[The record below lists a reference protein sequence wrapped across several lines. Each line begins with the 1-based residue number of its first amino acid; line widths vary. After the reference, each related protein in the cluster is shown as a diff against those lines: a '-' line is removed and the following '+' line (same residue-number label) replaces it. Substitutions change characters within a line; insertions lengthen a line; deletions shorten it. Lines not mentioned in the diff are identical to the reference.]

1 LGVGLGEE
9 IRSVNS
15 KFLPL
20 KGCVE
25 VTVVED
31 GDIGLKLIMVSYC
44 TSNILKPFLKT
55 NKHK

>member
-31 GDIGLKLIMVSYC
+31 GGIGLNYGLVSYY
-44 TSNILKPFLKT
+44 TSNILKSFLKT